1 MSPAIDTSMETR
13 VETQVLIVGAGPVG
27 VTLAIDLA
35 WRGVDVTVVELRP
48 RGEPPRIRS
57 NHVSSR
63 TMEVFRRL
71 GLAAAVRKAGLPDD
85 YANDVSFRTTATGTE
100 FARIPIPSRA
110 RRFTATQ
117 GPDTGWP
124 TPEPPHRINQIY
136 LEPLLMA
143 HAEAQ
148 PRIRILRRSRIEDCM
163 QDEAGVVAT
172 ICDLDASDNFVVRC
186 AYLVGCDGGKSIVR
200 KKIGARFLG
209 TPVIQRVQSTFIRAP
224 QLLALMPGEP
234 AWLYHAQNPRRCGS
248 MFAIDGRTDW
258 LVHNP
263 LRDDEPGYESVD
275 RDWAIRTIL
284 GVDDSFRY
292 EVLSKE
298 DWVGR
303 RLVAERF
310 RDRRIFICGDA
321 AHVWIP
327 SAGYGMNAGI
337 ADAIDLSW
345 LLAAALNGWASPAIL
360 DAYEAERRPITEQI
374 SRFAM
379 DLAIKNIDMRNR
391 TPAEIEVPGPQGDAA
406 RKRAG
411 KGAYDLN
418 VQQYCCSGLNF
429 GYFYGGSP
437 IIAYD
442 GEMQPS
448 YTMRDFSPSTV
459 PGCRAP
465 HLWLRFGRS
474 LYDALGPGYTLLRFD
489 PNVSI
494 SGLLNAATRGGV
506 PIAVLDIE
514 AADARTL
521 YGRNLVLVRPDQHV
535 AWRGNAEPQTC
546 MELINRL
553 RGGSHTLARMV
564 A

>member
-1 MSPAIDTSMETR
+1 MSAAIETPLETR

-27 VTLAIDLA
+27 LTLAIDLA
-35 WRGVDVTVVELRP
+35 WRGIDVTLVELRP

-85 YANDVSFRTTATGTE
+85 HANDVSFRTTATGIE

-117 GPDTGWP
+117 GPDAGWP

-148 PRIRILRRSRIEDCM
+148 PRIRVLRRSLVADCM

-172 ICDLDASDNFVVRC
+172 IRDLDAESDFVVRC
-186 AYLVGCDGGKSIVR
+186 AYLVGCDGAKSITR
-200 KKIGARFLG
+200 KKIGARLLG
-209 TPVIQRVQSTFIRAP
+209 TPVIQRLQSTFIRAP

-234 AWLYHAQNPRRCGS
+234 AWLYQAQNPRRCGS
-248 MFAIDGRTDW
+248 MFAIDGRTRW

-275 RDWAIRTIL
+275 RDRAIRTIL
-284 GVDDSFRY
+284 GVNGGFRY

-303 RLVAERF
+303 RLVADRF

-327 SAGYGMNAGI
+327 YAGYGMNAGI
-337 ADAIDLSW
+337 ADAIDLGW

-360 DAYEAERRPITEQI
+360 DAYEAERRPITDEI

-379 DLAIKNIDMRNR
+379 DLAIKNIDRRNR
-391 TPAEIEVPGPQGDAA
+391 TPPEIELPGPEGDAA

-411 KGAYDLN
+411 KEAYDLN
-418 VQQYCCSGLNF
+418 VQQYCCGGLNF
-429 GYFYGGSP
+429 GYFYGASP

-442 GEMQPS
+442 GEAQPA
-448 YTMRDFSPSTV
+448 YTMRDFSPSSV

-465 HLWLRFGRS
+465 HLWLGFGRS
-474 LYDALGPGYTLLRFD
+474 LYDALGAGYTLLRLD
-489 PNVSI
+489 PNISI
-494 SGLLNAATRGGV
+494 SGLVSAATRGGM
-506 PIAVLDIE
+506 PLAVLDVE
-514 AADARTL
+514 VADARTL
-521 YGRNLVLVRPDQHV
+521 YGCNLVLVRPDQHV
-535 AWRGNAEPQTC
+535 AWRGNAEPQIC

-553 RGGSHTLARMV
+553 RGASHTPARMV